1 MHASPLCDLIEV
13 FERHG
18 WTVRVEPP
26 AGPVGGRVLGFPG
39 ILAFANRVRACVAP
53 DGQAWFLGS
62 EEYLDHGGEGWNF
75 LETQVSLASAAGDA
89 AWTAEVRSFW
99 NENLPFALST
109 RGEYAYLAIDRSGR
123 VWAGVAP
130 ELEGPGLVADSL
142 EEFAGLFE
150 RQARDRQGALYDDW
164 LRDP

>member
-1 MHASPLCDLIEV
+1 MRASSLGDLIEV

-18 WTVRVEPP
+18 WRVRLEPP
-26 AGPVGGRVLGFPG
+26 AGPISGRVLEYPA
-39 ILAFANRVRACVAP
+39 ILAFANRVRTCVAK

-62 EEYLDHGGEGWNF
+62 EDYLDHGGDGWNF
-75 LETQVSLASAAGDA
+75 LETQVSLASAAGDE

-99 NENLPFALST
+99 DEHLPFALST

-130 ELEGPGLVADSL
+130 ELECPGLVADSL
-142 EEFAGLFE
+142 EAFAALFS
-150 RQARDRQGALYDDW
+150 RQACNRHGALYDEW